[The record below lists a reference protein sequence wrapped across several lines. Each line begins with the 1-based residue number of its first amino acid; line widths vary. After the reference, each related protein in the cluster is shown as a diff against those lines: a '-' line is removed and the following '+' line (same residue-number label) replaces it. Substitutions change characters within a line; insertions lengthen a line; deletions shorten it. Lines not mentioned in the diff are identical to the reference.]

1 MKMRFKAVELKCLDE
16 ETIAK
21 IREWR
26 NQPFVQQMMYSQK
39 EISEEEHKK
48 YIAALLEDTNR
59 GLFVFYLDDEPFAVY
74 QYTIH
79 PEGNYVVDGIYL
91 IAEEYQYM
99 GYGVLLIYFVDEIKF
114 HYLHCHKSYGEVI
127 DINTRVIALNE
138 KMGILREGVLRQ
150 QALVGN
156 SYHDVWCYGM
166 LASEWDEKKIKIEK
180 LVFRLVEQEYTV
192 LM

>member
-1 MKMRFKAVELKCLDE
+1 MRFKAVELKCLDE

-91 IAEEYQYM
+91 IAEEYQNM
-99 GYGVLLIYFVDEIKF
+99 GYGVLLIYFVNEIKF
-114 HYLHCHKSYGEVI
+114 HFLKCHKSYGEVL
-127 DINTRVIALNE
+127 DINSRIIALNE
-138 KMGILREGVLRQ
+138 KIGVVREGVLRQ
-150 QALVGN
+150 QVVIEN
-156 SYHDVWCYGM
+156 KYHDVWCYGM
-166 LASEWDEKKIKIEK
+166 FSYEWEEKKKKIEK
-180 LVFRLVEQEYTV
+180 IVTQLVEKEFDVVY
-192 LM
+192 